1 MRTQHTNVHTRTH
14 NTDVRTCTH
23 HTSATSIKISSPR
36 VSACGSI
43 TSTASC
49 RHSCTCAA
57 AMASSTRTIECK
69 SSNCFYPVTCTGRR
83 VRVDRSCKTSR
94 TLCLSSPSALLRLKS
109 LLNSIAAALSKPCG
123 IIERAW
129 LISHN

>member
-1 MRTQHTNVHTRTH
+1 MLRLPGA
-14 NTDVRTCTH
+14 
-23 HTSATSIKISSPR
+23 ATSIKISSPR

-49 RHSCTCAA
+49 RHIAA
-57 AMASSTRTIECK
+57 LVLLRWLPPPERLNASLLTASILLPAPEGV
-69 SSNCFYPVTCTGRR
+69 SELIDLVI
-83 VRVDRSCKTSR
+83 TSY
-94 TLCLSSPSALLRLKS
+94 TLCLSSPSALLHLKS